1 MTTATTDA
9 TTALVEHIG
18 DLDLEVLPPA
28 VLTQAKVVLADTV
41 AILLAASLGES
52 VRAASTARPLIGDGA
67 ATVVGHAI
75 TTTPDHAAFV
85 NAIGGHDIEL
95 DDSHSPSRTHAA
107 SVLVP
112 AALAAAEAAGGATG
126 AAILLGIVA
135 GYDVQVRLSRA
146 IGVQRQFDHGFHPT
160 SVCGTIGAAVTS
172 GKILGLS
179 PEQLRTCIMLASSQS
194 SGLMTWQDDVT
205 HMVKS
210 FQTGIAARNGLY
222 ASLLARNS
230 FGGAGDVLTGRHSM
244 LVAFGGQSPEPD
256 QLTAALRERW
266 DICETSIKR
275 YPCGGQTHAAV
286 AALLDIRESCQL
298 GWAEIERIDVDL
310 AQGAIS
316 IIDNSPLLIANVQY
330 VLALAAHEGSI
341 ERRFFT
347 DPRWTEDPRIAM
359 TSAKVVV
366 RSNADIDR
374 TFPAKKGAIVTVTTA
389 RGTFRRDLDAPPGS
403 PWHPLSPAELKGKF
417 TELACDVLTEAAA
430 RRLWELLDGF
440 ESVPDTREFFEIIAA
455 QGGNRRPDISLDAG

>member
-9 TTALVEHIG
+9 TTAPAGHIG
-18 DLDLEVLPPA
+18 DLGLKALPPA
-28 VLTQAKVVLADTV
+28 V
-41 AILLAASLGES
+41 
-52 VRAASTARPLIGDGA
+52 
-67 ATVVGHAI
+67 
-75 TTTPDHAAFV
+75 
-85 NAIGGHDIEL
+85 
-95 DDSHSPSRTHAA
+95 
-107 SVLVP
+107 
-112 AALAAAEAAGGATG
+112 
-126 AAILLGIVA
+126 LLGIVA
-135 GYDVQVRLSRA
+135 GYDVQIGLSKA
-146 IGVQRQFDHGFHPT
+146 IGVQRQFDRGFHPT
-160 SVCGTIGAAVTS
+160 SVCSTVGAAVAS
-172 GKILGLS
+172 GKTLTLT
-179 PEQLRTCIMLASSQS
+179 PEQPRACLTLASSQN

-222 ASLLARNS
+222 ASLLARGG

-286 AALLDIRESCQL
+286 AALLDIRESHQL
-298 GWAEIERIDVDL
+298 DWAEIERIDVDL
-310 AQGAIS
+310 AHGAIS

-389 RGTFRRDLDAPPGS
+389 RGAFRRDFDAPPGS
-403 PWHPLSPAELKGKF
+403 PWHPLSPAELKSKF
-417 TELACDVLTEAAA
+417 TELAGDVLTEGAAQ
-430 RRLWELLDGF
+430 RLWELLDGF

-455 QGGNRRPDISLDAG
+455 QGGNRRPGVSLDAR

>member
-1 MTTATTDA
+1 MTTTTDA
-9 TTALVEHIG
+9 TTALVEHV
-18 DLDLEVLPPA
+18 LDLNLEALPPA
-28 VLTQAKVVLADTV
+28 VLIQAKVVLADTV
-41 AILLAASLGES
+41 GVMCAASLGES
-52 VRAASTARPLIGDGA
+52 VRTASTAWPLGGDGT
-67 ATVVGHAI
+67 ATVVGHPR
-75 TTTPDHAAFV
+75 TTAPDHAAFI
-85 NAIGGHDIEL
+85 NAVGAHDIEL

-112 AALAAAEAAGGATG
+112 AALAAAQAAGGSTG

-135 GYDVQVRLSRA
+135 GYDIQVRLSMA

-160 SVCGTIGAAVTS
+160 SVCGTVGAAVAS
-172 GKILGLS
+172 AKILGLA
-179 PEQLRTCIMLASSQS
+179 PEQLRACIMLASSQS
-194 SGLMTWQDDVT
+194 SGLMTWQDDAT

-222 ASLLARNS
+222 AALLARNG
-230 FGGAGDVLTGRHSM
+230 FGGTGDALTGRHSM
-244 LVAFGGQSPEPD
+244 LTAFGGQSPEPG

-286 AALLDIRESCQL
+286 AALLDIRESSQF

-330 VLALAAHEGSI
+330 VLALAAHEGRI
-341 ERRFFT
+341 RREYFT

-359 TSAKVVV
+359 TREKVMV
-366 RSNADIDR
+366 RPSPDIDR
-374 TFPAKKGAIVTVTTA
+374 TFPAKKGAVVTVTTG
-389 RGTFRRDLDAPPGS
+389 RGTFRQSFDAPPGS

-417 TELACDVLTEAAA
+417 TELAGDVLTEAAA
-430 RRLWELLDGF
+430 ERLWELLEGF
-440 ESVPDTREFFEIIAA
+440 ESVPDTREFFEMIAA
-455 QGGNRRPDISLDAG
+455 QGRIRRLGAQA